1 LDLLDRKTIISLG
14 EKELNQKKY
23 RLTILLLVFAVI
35 ISASI
40 AAFQYLPSTNVPVK
54 ETRHTQFPSGIPS
67 VLGINRISATG
78 LQQEG
83 KTILVSGSGTASDQ
97 ADEATV
103 ILGVQTEG
111 ETASEAS
118 RQNAELMTS
127 VINAIKNL
135 GLTEE
140 DMKTV
145 SYSIYPVYSKDDYT
159 QIVGYRVINTISV
172 KVTDINLVGAIID
185 AATENGANRI
195 QGVSFG
201 LSAEKREELK
211 RQAYLS
217 ALKDA
222 ESKASLIAETLGLTI
237 TGVYSVSE
245 SMYQPYQPYYEYRFD
260 IAEAASTPTPILEG
274 KLSVSVTVQVAYSFE

>member
-1 LDLLDRKTIISLG
+1 MVKR
-14 EKELNQKKY
+14 LNKP
-23 RLTILLLVFAVI
+23 RLAMLLLVFAVI

-40 AAFQYLPSTNVPVK
+40 ATLHYLPSTQVSVEKPK
-54 ETRHTQFPSGIPS
+54 HTQFPSGIPS
-67 VLGINRISATG
+67 VLSINRVSATG
-78 LQQEG
+78 LQQEA
-83 KTILVSGSGTASDQ
+83 KTIVVSGSGTASDQ
-97 ADEATV
+97 ADEANV

-111 ETASEAS
+111 KTASEAS

-127 VINAIKNL
+127 IINAIKDL

-145 SYSIYPVYSKDDYT
+145 SYSIYPVYSKHDYT
-159 QIVGYRVINTISV
+159 QIVGYRVINMISV

-201 LSAEKREELK
+201 LSPEKREELK
-211 RQAYLS
+211 RRAYIA

-222 ESKASLIAETLGLTI
+222 ESKAQLIAETLSLKI
-237 TGVYSVSE
+237 TGVYYVSE
-245 SMYQPYQPYYEYRFD
+245 STYQPYKPYYDYRFE
-260 IAEAASTPTPILEG
+260 IAGATSTSTPILEG
-274 KLSVSVTVQVAYSFE
+274 KLSVSVTVQIAYSFE